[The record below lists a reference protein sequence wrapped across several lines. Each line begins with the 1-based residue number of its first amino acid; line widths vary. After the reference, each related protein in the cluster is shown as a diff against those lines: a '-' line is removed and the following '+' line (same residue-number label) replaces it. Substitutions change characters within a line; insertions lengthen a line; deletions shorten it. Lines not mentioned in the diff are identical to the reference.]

1 MENGPSPAPLP
12 QTMGPKVFENW
23 ILLLMGPKVIPFI
36 SKTAPNSTEIV
47 SIYEI
52 IFLTRDDV
60 VIDKIGPSVYV
71 VKRRLLTNGPSVPFG

>member
-1 MENGPSPAPLP
+1 
-12 QTMGPKVFENW
+12 
-23 ILLLMGPKVIPFI
+23 MGPKVIPFI

-71 VKRRLLTNGPSVPFG
+71 VKHRLLTNGRSVYFDYVVCAWSLKTNSHNLMRKIQTF